1 MTSLGPVQPKWEVQR
16 QLICRPSSGDDI
28 QCCDE
33 LRETHNTV
41 TMLIL
46 VWVMMVSVAS
56 GQEASCHLPAGH
68 AGLCV
73 EITRC
78 GHLTKLISN
87 LQKPFPRDVSL
98 LIRDS
103 FLCGSQGSS
112 VSVCCPRDGL
122 VTPVTEDP
130 DKKSPLAASRRSQP
144 NCEMQAGAGA
154 ECVTYSQCSPFVQLL
169 VNIKKPLD
177 PVVPAMIR

>member
-1 MTSLGPVQPKWEVQR
+1 MIFNAVTSSVRLTTLCVM
-16 QLICRPSSGDDI
+16 
-28 QCCDE
+28 
-33 LRETHNTV
+33 
-41 TMLIL
+41 MLIL
-46 VWVMMVSVAS
+46 VYLMMVSVAS
-56 GQEASCHLPAGH
+56 GQEASCQLPAGD

-73 EITRC
+73 KITRC

-87 LQKPFPRDVSL
+87 LRKPFPRDVSL

-103 FLCGSQGSS
+103 FLCGSHGSS

-130 DKKSPLAASRRSQP
+130 NQKSPLTASRRSQSD
-144 NCEMQAGAGA
+144 CAMQAGAEA

-177 PVVPAMIR
+177 PVVPAMIRYLISK

>member
-1 MTSLGPVQPKWEVQR
+1 MIFNTVTSSVRLT
-16 QLICRPSSGDDI
+16 S
-28 QCCDE
+28 
-33 LRETHNTV
+33 HV

-46 VWVMMVSVAS
+46 VMLVLVAMAT
-56 GQEASCHLPAGH
+56 GQDSSCHLPAGD

-73 EITRC
+73 DIAQC

-103 FLCGSQGSS
+103 FLCGSSGTS
-112 VSVCCPRDGL
+112 VSVCCPRSGL
-122 VTPVTEDP
+122 VTPVTGQPETETFP
-130 DKKSPLAASRRSQP
+130 RRSEP
-144 NCEMQAGAGA
+144 ECAMQAGAGA
-154 ECVTYSQCSPFVQLL
+154 QCVTYSQCSPFVQLL

>member
-1 MTSLGPVQPKWEVQR
+1 MIFNTVTSFVRL
-16 QLICRPSSGDDI
+16 
-28 QCCDE
+28 
-33 LRETHNTV
+33 TAHV

-46 VWVMMVSVAS
+46 GWLMLVTMAN
-56 GQEASCHLPAGH
+56 GQETSCHLPAGD

-73 EITRC
+73 EISQC

-103 FLCGSQGSS
+103 FLCGSSGTS
-112 VSVCCPRDGL
+112 VSVCCPRSGL
-122 VTPVTEDP
+122 VTPVTGEQETETFP
-130 DKKSPLAASRRSQP
+130 PRSEP
-144 NCEMQAGAGA
+144 ECAMQAGAGA